1 MNGTTMQ
8 TKTALVDELLIRY
21 ADAGADASPVI
32 VFTSPWPESLF
43 AFRRVW
49 PALGLTARLVA
60 VDLPGFGHSEG
71 RAEVLTPSTMADFLG
86 RFIAELGLGQVHLVA
101 PDVGASAALFL
112 AARRPDLIRSLVAGG
127 GGVAYPLEV
136 GGALAEIIAAP
147 GTEAFEGQDVRATV
161 GATVEIVASRQ
172 LEPDIWEDYVTAYE
186 DGRFAES
193 TRYVRSYPEQL
204 RILRDL
210 LPAISVP
217 LHVFAAAGDPLVP
230 VSNASYLADRIPGS
244 ALTILAAGHFAWEEI
259 PDQFAALVA
268 DWVTR
273 AESGTAGGASPR
285 LPEESHGQRD
295 A

>member
-86 RFIAELGLGQVHLVA
+86 RFIAELGLSQVHLVA

-112 AARRPDLIRSLVAGG
+112 AARRPD
-127 GGVAYPLEV
+127 
-136 GGALAEIIAAP
+136 
-147 GTEAFEGQDVRATV
+147 
-161 GATVEIVASRQ
+161 
-172 LEPDIWEDYVTAYE
+172 
-186 DGRFAES
+186 
-193 TRYVRSYPEQL
+193 
-204 RILRDL
+204 
-210 LPAISVP
+210 
-217 LHVFAAAGDPLVP
+217 
-230 VSNASYLADRIPGS
+230 
-244 ALTILAAGHFAWEEI
+244 
-259 PDQFAALVA
+259 
-268 DWVTR
+268 
-273 AESGTAGGASPR
+273 
-285 LPEESHGQRD
+285 
-295 A
+295 